1 LKGRPTQ
8 TGNFEAANSV
18 PASEGIVNTDDKR
31 ESPIKIYLF
40 AQNRL
45 VREVIVRMLRKRAD
59 FAVVGANH
67 DATQAIEELALVI
80 FDVLLIDSLDA
91 LRAVGQKLKVAENL
105 RRAKIVLF
113 GMEEDPESFLEAVR
127 LGISGYLPNDA
138 SSAQMIAAVK
148 NVMQGEAICPPKLCK
163 SLFEHVAKGF
173 LPNSGKVVQDCH
185 TVNDLTYRQRQLMAL
200 VAKGMTNKEI
210 ALTLHL
216 SQFTVKN
223 HIRRVMAHLRAD
235 TRHHAVDVIRTE
247 GLSFQG

>member
-1 LKGRPTQ
+1 MENPSGCTM
-8 TGNFEAANSV
+8 NANSM
-18 PASEGIVNTDDKR
+18 T
-31 ESPIKIYLF
+31 ESPIRIYLF

-45 VREVIVRMLRKRAD
+45 VREVIVRMFRKRAD
-59 FAVVGANH
+59 FTVVGANH
-67 DATQAIEELALVI
+67 DVTEAIKELTGILS
-80 FDVLLIDSLDA
+80 DVLLIDSLDA
-91 LRAVGQKLKVAENL
+91 FRTIGTRVNVADNL
-105 RRAKIVLF
+105 GSAKIVLF

-185 TVNDLTYRQRQLMAL
+185 TVSDLTYRQRQLMAL

-247 GLSFQG
+247 GLSREG

>member
-1 LKGRPTQ
+1 M
-8 TGNFEAANSV
+8 NANSM
-18 PASEGIVNTDDKR
+18 T
-31 ESPIKIYLF
+31 ESPIRVYLF

-45 VREVIVRMLRKRAD
+45 VREVIVRMFRKRAD
-59 FAVVGANH
+59 FTVVGANH
-67 DATQAIEELALVI
+67 DVTEAIKELTGILS
-80 FDVLLIDSLDA
+80 DVLLIDSLDA
-91 LRAVGQKLKVAENL
+91 FRTIGAKVNVADNL
-105 RRAKIVLF
+105 GSARIVLF

-163 SLFEHVAKGF
+163 SLFEHVRKGF
-173 LPNSGKVVQDCH
+173 LPNSGKVVQDCR
-185 TVNDLTYRQRQLMAL
+185 TVSDLTCRQRQLMAL

-247 GLSFQG
+247 GLSLQG

>member
-1 LKGRPTQ
+1 MGRCAAEDPS
-8 TGNFEAANSV
+8 GCIMNANS
-18 PASEGIVNTDDKR
+18 TT
-31 ESPIKIYLF
+31 ESPIRIYLF

-67 DATQAIEELALVI
+67 DATQAIEELALAV

-91 LRAVGQKLKVAENL
+91 LRAIGQKPDVAENL
-105 RRAKIVLF
+105 RKAKIVLF
-113 GMEEDPESFLEAVR
+113 GMEEDPEPFLEAVR
-127 LGISGYLPNDA
+127 LGISGYLPNET
-138 SSAQMIAAVK
+138 SATQMIATVK

-163 SLFEHVAKGF
+163 SLFEHFAKGF
-173 LPNSGKVVQDCH
+173 LPNSGKEVQDCH
-185 TVNDLTYRQRQLMAL
+185 SVSDLTYRQRQLMAL

-223 HIRRVMAHLRAD
+223 HIRRVMAHLRVD
-235 TRHHAVDVIRTE
+235 TRHHAVDVIRTSA
-247 GLSFQG
+247 LSNGA

>member
-1 LKGRPTQ
+1 MEICAVENPSGCIM
-8 TGNFEAANSV
+8 NANSM
-18 PASEGIVNTDDKR
+18 T
-31 ESPIKIYLF
+31 ESPIRIYLF

-45 VREVIVRMLRKRAD
+45 VREVIVRMFRKRAD
-59 FAVVGANH
+59 FTVVGANH
-67 DATQAIEELALVI
+67 DVTEAIKELTGILS
-80 FDVLLIDSLDA
+80 DVLLIDSLDA
-91 LRAVGQKLKVAENL
+91 FRTIGTRVNVADNL
-105 RRAKIVLF
+105 GSAKIVLF

-173 LPNSGKVVQDCH
+173 LANSGKVVQDCH
-185 TVNDLTYRQRQLMAL
+185 TVSDLTYRQRQLMAL

-247 GLSFQG
+247 GLSREG

>member
-1 LKGRPTQ
+1 M
-8 TGNFEAANSV
+8 NANSM
-18 PASEGIVNTDDKR
+18 T
-31 ESPIKIYLF
+31 ESPIRVYLF

-45 VREVIVRMLRKRAD
+45 VREVIVRMFRKRAD
-59 FAVVGANH
+59 FTVVGANH
-67 DATQAIEELALVI
+67 DVTEAIKELTGILS
-80 FDVLLIDSLDA
+80 DVLLIDSLDA
-91 LRAVGQKLKVAENL
+91 FRTIGTRVNVADNL
-105 RRAKIVLF
+105 GSAKIVLF

>member
-1 LKGRPTQ
+1 M
-8 TGNFEAANSV
+8 NANSM
-18 PASEGIVNTDDKR
+18 T
-31 ESPIKIYLF
+31 ESPIRIYLF

-45 VREVIVRMLRKRAD
+45 VREVIVRMFRKRAD
-59 FAVVGANH
+59 FTVVGANH
-67 DATQAIEELALVI
+67 DVTEAIKELTGILS
-80 FDVLLIDSLDA
+80 DVLLIDSLDA
-91 LRAVGQKLKVAENL
+91 FRTIGTRVNVADL
-105 RRAKIVLF
+105 GSAKIVLF

-163 SLFEHVAKGF
+163 SLFEHVRKGF
-173 LPNSGKVVQDCH
+173 LPNSGKAVQDCH
-185 TVNDLTYRQRQLMAL
+185 SVSDLTYRQRQLMAL